1 MTGAWIDAA
10 ELLKPAASRPYSQN
24 TNNPKK
30 KGSGNR
36 PPKGQNDPLKT
47 VFFFYR
53 YRSLEDDAGMEVK
66 ASQMSLPPS
75 LSRRTFSLK

>member
-47 VFFFYR
+47 YNR
-53 YRSLEDDAGMEVK
+53 YGSLEDDAGMEVK